1 MKILVQSTYFSF
13 LQRNVCCDH
22 FSTNRYIS
30 LTEECIQLNTAFTA
44 IGNCLERGLES
55 WWPNIAQDI
64 WMFTNPA
71 KYWHMLRLE
80 SQASISTLQGE
91 DDYLFLLLSLFFFSL
106 FSSFFSFTLSFTSS
120 FFSEFFGVFGVLGVP
135 LLLLDSLVLPLENVK
150 MINQN
155 YE

>member
-1 MKILVQSTYFSF
+1 
-13 LQRNVCCDH
+13 
-22 FSTNRYIS
+22 
-30 LTEECIQLNTAFTA
+30 
-44 IGNCLERGLES
+44 
-55 WWPNIAQDI
+55 
-64 WMFTNPA
+64 
-71 KYWHMLRLE
+71 MLRLE

-120 FFSEFFGVFGVLGVP
+120 FFSELFGVFGVLGVP

-155 YE
+155 CG